1 MSADDLNARL
11 SSISTHWSV
20 LRQAHEGNAEAA
32 AQAQDLLMR
41 RYGEAIRRY
50 LLGALRDEHAAD
62 ELTQEFA
69 LSLVRGSFRGA
80 DPQRGRF
87 RYYLKVALCHLVSN
101 YHEARRKGLAS
112 LPPDSPALADLAAPP
127 PEAYSAFDEA
137 CREDLLART
146 WDALADTHPTYY
158 AVLRFKAAH
167 PQMPSEEMAGHLSVL
182 LEKPLTA
189 DGARQALHRAREL
202 YGDLLVE
209 DVARQLD
216 PPTPEAVMAEL
227 NDLNLLSYC
236 KPALDRYARKGKGT

>member
-1 MSADDLNARL
+1 MSADDLHSRL

-32 AQAQDLLMR
+32 AAGQELLMR

-50 LLGALRDEHAAD
+50 LLAAVRDEHAAD

-87 RYYLKVALCHLVSN
+87 RNYLKVALCHMVSK
-101 YHEARRKGLAS
+101 YHEARNKSLAP

-127 PEAYSAFDEA
+127 PEAYSSFDQA

-146 WDALADTHPTYY
+146 WDALADAHPTFYT
-158 AVLRFKAAH
+158 VLRFRAAH
-167 PQMPSEEMAGHLSVL
+167 DEMSSEEMARHLSVL
-182 LEKPLTA
+182 LDKRLTA
-189 DGARQALHRAREL
+189 DGVRQALHRAREL

-209 DVARQLD
+209 EVARQLD
-216 PPTPEAVMAEL
+216 PPTPEAVGEEL
-227 NDLNLLSYC
+227 RELNLLTYC
-236 KPALDRYARKGKGT
+236 QPALERYARKA